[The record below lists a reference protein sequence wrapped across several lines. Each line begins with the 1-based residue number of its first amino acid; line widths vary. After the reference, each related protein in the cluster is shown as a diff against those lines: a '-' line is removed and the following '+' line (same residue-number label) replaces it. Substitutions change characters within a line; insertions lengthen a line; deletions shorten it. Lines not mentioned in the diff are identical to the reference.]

1 MRRDHDCGT
10 RSTQRIQ
17 PYASYVAKK
26 PGFRDGSQAFLRVSE
41 RLAAQGQQVTQ
52 LQREGIVER
61 LRLVVGVL

>member
-26 PGFRDGSQAFLRVSE
+26 PGFRDGSRAFLRVSE

-52 LQREGIVER
+52 L
-61 LRLVVGVL
+61 